1 MLTLRAPRKLLC
13 ILCACVVGAGLWVP
27 VHSHAAQIGVATLQ
41 QKLQAP
47 FKPDAPSRLAITS
60 FRADFVQQAYIASLK
75 RSKNGHG
82 RVSVRFNPDAPAA
95 FRWDYLE
102 PEVQHI
108 ISNGKKLWVYLPESN
123 RVMISSIDEHLKD
136 GDDPLLFL
144 RSLDNL
150 ERHFTLSIP
159 DPPRSEVKDQRG
171 DYLLTLTPKQDS
183 AYMSNLT
190 LHIPAE
196 LIDGT
201 QAERFPLAGVTILDP
216 NGNTTLL
223 RFNQVKTNTA
233 SIPEE
238 FTFIVPPGVEIVHP
252 EPATPQKQLD

>member
-1 MLTLRAPRKLLC
+1 MLTLRAPRKFLS
-13 ILCACVVGAGLWVP
+13 ILCACALSAGLWAP
-27 VHSHAAQIGVATLQ
+27 ATSHATAQISVATLQ

-47 FKPDAPSRLAITS
+47 FKPDASSQLAITS
-60 FRADFVQQAYIASLK
+60 FRADFAQQAYIASLK
-75 RSKNGHG
+75 RSKDGHG
-82 RVSVRFNPDAPAA
+82 KVSVRFNADAPAA

-150 ERHFTLSIP
+150 ERYFTLSTP
-159 DPPRSEVKDQRG
+159 DPPRSQVGDQLG

-201 QAERFPLAGVTILDP
+201 QPRRFPLAGVTILDP
-216 NGNTTLL
+216 NGNTTVLK
-223 RFNQVKTNTA
+223 FKQVKTNAA
-233 SIPEE
+233 STLEE
-238 FTFIVPPGVEIVHP
+238 FSFIVPPGVEIVHP
-252 EPATPQKQLD
+252 EPTTPQE